1 MWTKAC
7 ACSTSRYRKCS
18 RKIGRPF
25 FGARL
30 RESHMPAG
38 NALAD
43 LLRKTQ
49 SRSHMPLS
57 RRLLLGCALIC
68 AAAFG
73 SHAEDGV
80 AIHWAPLADAQV
92 KVDDKTPLTW
102 AVYQPEKKDKKDKK
116 NGNLVLTLVGHRYL
130 LIDLKAESVYEVP
143 LTELHKQGDAFDTG
157 DLPQTSREIPVT
169 DWTSRDVGPAELFE
183 ITLGDYGRTLKL
195 QLSHPPD
202 LRAFY

>member
-1 MWTKAC
+1 
-7 ACSTSRYRKCS
+7 
-18 RKIGRPF
+18 
-25 FGARL
+25 
-30 RESHMPAG
+30 MPAG
-38 NALAD
+38 NAIVD

-49 SRSHMPLS
+49 SRSHMHFSNRLPL
-57 RRLLLGCALIC
+57 LCALIC
-68 AAAFG
+68 AAALG
-73 SHAEDGV
+73 SYAEDGV
-80 AIHWAPLADAQV
+80 PIHWAPLADAQV

-102 AVYQPEKKDKKDKK
+102 AVYQPEKKDKKDKKDKK

-143 LTELHKQGDAFDTG
+143 LTELHKQGDDFDTG
-157 DLPQTSREIPVT
+157 DLPQSSRAIPVT
-169 DWTSRDVGPAELFE
+169 DWTSRDVGPAELIE